1 MKPDFTHCSNSLYHL
16 KHFLIFFKKPSAIFS
31 PKSEKQN
38 SLPWKKLY
46 FLKKLC
52 SKSFLYHRMKP
63 DLTYYHNSLLP
74 LKKFLYF
81 LEKKK
86 LAHFPDPS
94 LKNKKIKAKNR
105 KTNKQTNKNNKK
117 SPWKPVKM
125 SLYFW
130 MTADRFSNQRPK
142 IKKTHPEKLSYIFPK
157 KSPEKMILYRRKKF
171 SYICLHTKSIF
182 YYFQPHS
189 PNFCRLFTTSHY
201 LTT

>member
-1 MKPDFTHCSNSLYHL
+1 MHYSNSLYHL
-16 KHFLIFFKKPSAIFS
+16 KHFLISFKRPSAIFS
-31 PKSEKQN
+31 PKSKKQK
-38 SLPWKKLY
+38 SLPWKKLLY

-63 DLTYYHNSLLP
+63 DLTYYRYSLLP
-74 LKKFLYF
+74 LKKFFYF
-81 LEKKK
+81 LEKKKK

-105 KTNKQTNKNNKK
+105 KTNKQTNKKNKK

-130 MTADRFSNQRPK
+130 MTADRFSNQRQK
-142 IKKTHPEKLSYIFPK
+142 IKKTHPEKISYIFPQ
-157 KSPEKMILYRRKKF
+157 KSLEKMILYQRKKF

-182 YYFQPHS
+182 YYF
-189 PNFCRLFTTSHY
+189 
-201 LTT
+201 